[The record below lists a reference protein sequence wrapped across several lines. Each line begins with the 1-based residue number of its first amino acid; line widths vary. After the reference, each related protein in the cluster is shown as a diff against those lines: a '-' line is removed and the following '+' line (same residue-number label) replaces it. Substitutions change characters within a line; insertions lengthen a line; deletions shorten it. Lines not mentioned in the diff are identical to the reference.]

1 MCVRS
6 SGTVFSVAERPSIID
21 IAAFDPEGDRFP
33 SSKSRRLL
41 RLLDWIREA
50 LRPFNDPNF
59 RWVRPRVCRVLYRV
73 RVRVSCCV
81 VCVCVSCVRT
91 RAF

>member
-1 MCVRS
+1 M
-6 SGTVFSVAERPSIID
+6 FSVAERPSIID

-50 LRPFNDPNF
+50 LRPFGDPNF
-59 RWVRPRVCRVLYRV
+59 RWVHPRVCRV
-73 RVRVSCCV
+73 VSCACV
-81 VCVCVSCVRT
+81 RARCRVVSRVRT